1 MLWKELSLRL
11 HRLHPPVV
19 WTVTPA
25 ADYQQR
31 QRTETEI
38 VKEAVRHTV
47 VAMLGIVTIEESG
60 QTVTELKRV
69 PDVNPDG
76 GSRCLLEF
84 LWHVEGR
91 SRERRPSTYVPK
103 VIPRS

>member
-1 MLWKELSLRL
+1 M
-11 HRLHPPVV
+11 
-19 WTVTPA
+19 TPA

-60 QTVTELKRV
+60 QTVTELVSPRWPTLLSVAAYLLTSGCRSLSGAEKV
-69 PDVNPDG
+69 
-76 GSRCLLEF
+76 GSRSGC
-84 LWHVEGR
+84 
-91 SRERRPSTYVPK
+91 PM
-103 VIPRS
+103 